1 MRLDSFYTC
10 QAATGLGSI
19 SVRGMSRNLKEYFYA
34 DMPYSPAMNKTALTA
49 VILIALFS
57 ALALIFLPS
66 RPLLIGGPAFEN
78 RGIMQNG
85 SAISRGSTLLI
96 TFNYTNTGTKSLT
109 LERFYIFGS
118 YGENDTVSGNPP
130 QQKIPGLVVDFNGTA
145 INNAENLN
153 FVLQPKDSVLT
164 SITIPNYSQY
174 LDGNYVNFNVVQKD
188 VVSGS
193 PGIRISSG

>member
-1 MRLDSFYTC
+1 MAPNSR
-10 QAATGLGSI
+10 QAFCPI
-19 SVRGMSRNLKEYFYA
+19 SVRDLSRNLKEYFYA
-34 DMPYSPAMNKTALTA
+34 DMPYSPAMDKTALIALLTA

-57 ALALIFLPS
+57 ALALIFLSS

-78 RGIMQNG
+78 HGIMQTG

-118 YGENDTVSGNPP
+118 YGKNDTVSGNPP
-130 QQKIPGLVVDFNGTA
+130 QQEIPGLVVDFNGTA
-145 INNAENLN
+145 MNNAENLN

-174 LDGNYVNFNVVQKD
+174 LDGTYVNFNVVQKD

-193 PGIRISSG
+193 PGISISSG